1 MMKQFVIL
9 FILISAQLFG
19 TQSTAEHLSKSENYV
34 YICTGPKATKYHS
47 TSSCRGLNK
56 CSKDIIKV
64 TQTYAEDK
72 GRKKCKICYS

>member
-9 FILISAQLFG
+9 FILISVHLFG
-19 TQSTAEHLSKSENYV
+19 IQPTTEHLPKSETYV

-47 TSSCRGLNK
+47 ASSCRGLNN

-64 TQTYAEDK
+64 TQAYAEDK